1 MPIVQALAAIFSLA
15 ILPFLKEW
23 LIGLKDHP
31 FNEQRDKKGIINLRT
46 IAIVL
51 FIICCNLGL
60 LYVDA
65 TITNSKLTKQ
75 LEHQI
80 IVAATTKDSD
90 HFKTTATIKYD
101 LLECNKRIDA
111 EAERS
116 VLLVKKVA
124 LLATT
129 NQDLNTRIEQCSLPT
144 PVPTPQRTDRL
155 NPDLADVRDRI
166 KRLKQQ

>member
-1 MPIVQALAAIFSLA
+1 MSIIQALAAIFSSA

-46 IAIVL
+46 VVIVL

-65 TITNSKLTKQ
+65 IITNSKLTKK

-80 IVAATTKDSD
+80 LVSATTKESD
-90 HFKTTATIKYD
+90 HFKATAAIKYD
-101 LLECNKRIDA
+101 LLECNKRIDT

-116 VLLVKKVA
+116 VSLVKKIA
-124 LLATT
+124 SLAIT
-129 NQDLNTRIEQCSLPT
+129 NQDLSTQLEQCST
-144 PVPTPQRTDRL
+144 PAPPRVDDL
-155 NPDLADVRDRI
+155 NSDLTDVRDRI
-166 KRLKQQ
+166 ERLKQQ